1 MKKIFSLLTA
11 LALTVAANAE
21 IYEIG
26 AAGNDNS
33 IDVTVDGVD
42 EGDIVVNVSLTN
54 PTASIVGMDCY
65 FDFSGGND
73 KIISDAVVVAD
84 ERCKAGRSYTHSATP
99 GIVKVEGE
107 NLGRFFI
114 GVNSSATKALKETE
128 GVVVTFFISGEIADG
143 TYTISMPYSIC
154 FNAVDK
160 YICPAKEFTFTYEN
174 GAVTGIN
181 GVSADAEGATYYNAS
196 GVQQNGL
203 QPGINIV
210 KYANGTTQKVYVK

>member
-42 EGDIVVNVSLTN
+42 EGDIVVNISLTN

-73 KIISDAVVVAD
+73 KIINDAVVDDA
-84 ERCKAGRSYTHSATP
+84 RCKSGRSYTHAATT
-99 GIVKVEGE
+99 GIVRVEGE
-107 NLGRFFI
+107 NLGRFYI
-114 GVNSSATKALKETE
+114 SVNSSTVKPLKETE
-128 GVVVTFFISGEIADG
+128 GVVATIFISGDIADG
-143 TYTISMPYSIC
+143 TYTISMPSSIC
-154 FNAVDK
+154 YNAVDK
-160 YICPAKEFTFTYEN
+160 YICPAKAFTFTYEN